1 MTRHQEKFLAAWN
14 ELKVA
19 DARLRN
25 RDPAPLNR
33 IREENAEL
41 ARRIAEAEHRLFPLL
56 EADAR
61 HGDGDSEF
69 LRLKTL
75 EFIQTLKVDPE
86 LWQSLA
92 SS

>member
-14 ELKVA
+14 DLRVA

-25 RDPAPLNR
+25 RDPAPLSR

-41 ARRIAEAEHRLFPLL
+41 ARRIEEAERRLFPLL
-56 EADAR
+56 ESDAR
-61 HGDGDSEF
+61 HPDDEL